1 MIQTFCVHSF
11 KKSVQHL
18 ETGLLV
24 QLMPLFVKCF
34 KVVFIW
40 HVMIMMFVSEEGRD
54 LCLRAMVEKS
64 RKLCNCSL
72 LIAGIHDLAS
82 PLANAKGHNQFI
94 PDVDLCVMYK

>member
-1 MIQTFCVHSF
+1 
-11 KKSVQHL
+11 
-18 ETGLLV
+18 
-24 QLMPLFVKCF
+24 
-34 KVVFIW
+34 
-40 HVMIMMFVSEEGRD
+40 MIMMFVSEEGRD

-94 PDVDLCVMYK
+94 PDVDLCVMFK